1 MIQLVHIRKHFLN
14 QIIKIKKNKF
24 KNRQS
29 LKYSRIKKVK
39 IKINQLEI
47 SKYKIKIHKNRKYKG
62 DDISSDSFGGLGSGG
77 NFEALT
83 NKGGVF

>member
-1 MIQLVHIRKHFLN
+1 M
-14 QIIKIKKNKF
+14 
-24 KNRQS
+24 
-29 LKYSRIKKVK
+29 
-39 IKINQLEI
+39 
-47 SKYKIKIHKNRKYKG
+47 HKNPKYTG